1 MYWIA
6 DRNGTIK
13 EQNSAQDR
21 LLEWLY
27 GHCVGRLLLRPLIS
41 PAVSKLGGK
50 ILSSKPSSLLIR
62 PFVRANGMDLS
73 DYEQGPFDSYNDFFQ
88 RKALP
93 GARPVDS
100 TPEHFVSPCDGKV
113 SVSKLDE
120 KSVFQIKHTRY
131 TAERLLRNRKLAKAY
146 AGGYLW
152 VFRLS
157 LEDYHR
163 YIYIDR
169 GVESESVRIP
179 GVFHTVNPVA
189 NDVFPVYKEN
199 TREYSLLRTE
209 NFGTVLQM
217 EVGALLVGK
226 IENHRQGRVFRRGQ
240 EKGAFAFGGSTIL
253 LMTQKGR
260 VCPDQDLLEYSRRGI
275 EVSVRQGEAVGRAN
289 QVLFFRTN

>member
-1 MYWIA
+1 M
-6 DRNGTIK
+6 
-13 EQNSAQDR
+13 E
-21 LLEWLY
+21 
-27 GHCVGRLLLRPLIS
+27 
-41 PAVSKLGGK
+41 
-50 ILSSKPSSLLIR
+50 
-62 PFVRANGMDLS
+62 
-73 DYEQGPFDSYNDFFQ
+73 
-88 RKALP
+88 
-93 GARPVDS
+93 
-100 TPEHFVSPCDGKV
+100 PEHFVSPCDGKV

-157 LEDYHR
+157 VEDYHR

-179 GVFHTVNPVA
+179 RRISYGQSCGERCISCLQGKYQGIF
-189 NDVFPVYKEN
+189 
-199 TREYSLLRTE
+199 LLRTE

-260 VCPDQDLLEYSRRGI
+260 VYPDQDLLEYSRRGI
-275 EVSVRQGEAVGRAN
+275 EVSGAAGRSRGESKSGIVFPN
-289 QVLFFRTN
+289 KLVHTI